1 MLYWFQLV
9 RKPGGAVQWIPH
21 LINNNSGVGTQI
33 LVTDIN
39 GDGKPDVLTSAR
51 KGTFVFL
58 NSPR

>member
-1 MLYWFQLV
+1 
-9 RKPGGAVQWIPH
+9 